1 MIPSRVF
8 FVEEESLAAM
18 APRVV
23 LDFVTAEPFRP
34 FRMHMASGRTFEVGH
49 PEMVRVGRSSV
60 SVHMR
65 PESEPTTAERWQVV
79 SLMLLESIE
88 LLEESAR

>member
-1 MIPSRVF
+1 M
-8 FVEEESLAAM
+8 L
-18 APRVV
+18 APRIV

-34 FRMHMASGRTFEVGH
+34 FRMHMASGRMFEVGH

-60 SVHMR
+60 TVHMR
-65 PESEPTTAERWQVV
+65 PEGESSTAERWREV

-88 LLEESAR
+88 TQEAMTRQKSE

>member
-1 MIPSRVF
+1 M
-8 FVEEESLAAM
+8 L

-34 FRMHMASGRTFEVGH
+34 FLMYMASGRTFEVGH
-49 PEMVRVGRSSV
+49 PEMIRVGRSSV
-60 SVHMR
+60 TVYQK
-65 PESEPTTAERWQVV
+65 PEGESTSPERWQEV

-88 LLEESAR
+88 PQAIPSRQASE

>member
-1 MIPSRVF
+1 M
-8 FVEEESLAAM
+8 L
-18 APRVV
+18 APRIV

-49 PEMVRVGRSSV
+49 PEMVKVGRSSV
-60 SVHMR
+60 TVHMR
-65 PESEPTTAERWQVV
+65 PEGESATAERWQEV

-88 LLEESAR
+88 PLEVPARRTGE

>member
-1 MIPSRVF
+1 M
-8 FVEEESLAAM
+8 LT
-18 APRVV
+18 PRIV

-34 FRMHMASGRTFEVGH
+34 FRIDMASGRTFEVGH

-60 SVHMR
+60 TVYQK
-65 PESEPTTAERWQVV
+65 PEGEAATPERWQEV

-88 LLEESAR
+88 PHPLTASSSSR

>member
-1 MIPSRVF
+1 M
-8 FVEEESLAAM
+8 L
-18 APRVV
+18 APRIV

-34 FRMHMASGRTFEVGH
+34 FRMHVASGRIFEVGH

-60 SVHMR
+60 TVHLK
-65 PESEPTTAERWQVV
+65 PEGDQAAGERWQEV

-88 LLEESAR
+88 PVEAAARSKNQ

>member
-1 MIPSRVF
+1 MEPPI
-8 FVEEESLAAM
+8 L
-18 APRVV
+18 APRIV

-34 FRMHMASGRTFEVGH
+34 FRMHMASGRMFEVGH

-60 SVHMR
+60 TVYLRLEGEAST
-65 PESEPTTAERWQVV
+65 SERWQEV

-88 LLEESAR
+88 PLDAPVRQKSD

>member
-1 MIPSRVF
+1 M
-8 FVEEESLAAM
+8 L
-18 APRVV
+18 APRIV

-34 FRMHMASGRTFEVGH
+34 FRMHMASGRSFEVGH

-60 SVHMR
+60 TVHMR
-65 PESEPTTAERWQVV
+65 PEGEDSSVERWQEV

-88 LLEESAR
+88 PLEAHARQKSE

>member
-1 MIPSRVF
+1 M
-8 FVEEESLAAM
+8 L
-18 APRVV
+18 APRIV

-34 FRMHMASGRTFEVGH
+34 FRMYMASGRTFEVGH

-60 SVHMR
+60 TVHMR
-65 PESEPTTAERWQVV
+65 PDGELSAAERWQEV

-88 LLEESAR
+88 PLEVQARPKGE